1 MKNANTLLQKERNYL
16 LNQWISAK
24 ETEKARILVRLMDI
38 DDQLDVNNKKIPV
51 QKPRKKVI

>member
-1 MKNANTLLQKERNYL
+1 MKNTTTLLQKERNYL
-16 LNQWISAK
+16 LNQWINAR

-38 DDQLDVNNKKIPV
+38 DDQLDVAKKMLM